1 MNDYQK
7 ENTNPFT
14 RIDSPV
20 MWSKSRCRKEKTLEK
35 SLYNINGEVTAE
47 QYDQVCHDMAKQQL
61 MKTKYKLPTFDCPC
75 CGAKKILFAGDTV
88 SKNET
93 VVEMFRE
100 NGIADYV
107 IVCPKC
113 RQYIAVRRHAGKEHS
128 GAYFRTIGGKSIS
141 YTTVYNNRVR
151 GIYHNCPEH
160 ELIFEG
166 EIVSDGSVREKVA
179 PIYNTVTYYYPGS
192 NRYRLYYRKQR
203 EKYYE
208 ELNHNK
214 A

>member
-1 MNDYQK
+1 MA
-7 ENTNPFT
+7 
-14 RIDSPV
+14 
-20 MWSKSRCRKEKTLEK
+20 K

-61 MKTKYKLPTFDCPC
+61 MKPKYKLPTFDCPC
-75 CGAKKILFAGDTV
+75 CGAKRILFAGDTV

-113 RQYIAVRRHAGKEHS
+113 RQYIAVRRHAGKQNVNVH
-128 GAYFRTIGGKSIS
+128 FRTVGGKSIS

-151 GIYHNCPEH
+151 GIYHNHPEH

-179 PIYNTVTYYYPGS
+179 PIYNTITYYYPGS
-192 NRYRLYYRKQR
+192 DRYRLYYRKQR